1 MLFLIAH
8 DIYVGAYGTR
18 PELSGLYYVMAEVC
32 CMVRAALHRAYAIRP
47 YKPRISQCGAVV
59 YGEILAVAYRAY
71 AIRNINNQSHVNQQI
86 APP

>member
-1 MLFLIAH
+1 MLPRRGCTAFNA
-8 DIYVGAYGTR
+8 VA
-18 PELSGLYYVMAEVC
+18 
-32 CMVRAALHRAYAIRP
+32 HRAYGIRP